1 MQFADREIV
10 IPLIPRIDLRAAIV
24 RASFSLALLIGFSI
38 FFLVSLITEEIRM
51 YAYSENKVIVFLAPI
66 CLLVFYGVLLWSPF
80 NYLVVLRRKQHAP
93 ADVLRINHEGIY
105 FSTLI
110 RWSEIKAIFPYTVTL
125 RGRVHTVLGIVP
137 KDYGVIVSRYNHEHA
152 SGILSRFLFRRISA
166 WILRRPQFLAPI
178 NVMQGVLP
186 LSVEALMEEIQ
197 IHFLDKLHEHGI
209 AVSQ

>member
-1 MQFADREIV
+1 VQ
-10 IPLIPRIDLRAAIV
+10 RAGKI
-24 RASFSLALLIGFSI
+24 S
-38 FFLVSLITEEIRM
+38 
-51 YAYSENKVIVFLAPI
+51 
-66 CLLVFYGVLLWSPF
+66 
-80 NYLVVLRRKQHAP
+80 H
-93 ADVLRINHEGIY
+93 HEGIY

-110 RWSEIKAIFPYTVTL
+110 RWGEIKSIFPYTVTL